1 MYNAIWILNVI
12 AVLLLFAILVITII
26 SMLKR
31 NNRQKIEARAMV
43 EAERHNKRNYMII
56 SGLTEDYELL
66 INDMVFDS
74 VIPAVRDGRADVGV
88 AGLSVT
94 SEREEE
100 VMFSDIYA
108 ITHQVVIVRK

>member
-31 NNRQKIEARAMV
+31 NSRQKIEARAMA
-43 EAERHNKRNYMII
+43 EAEKHNKRNYMII

-66 INDMVFDS
+66 INVKF
-74 VIPAVRDGRADVGV
+74 AADKKNDI
-88 AGLSVT
+88 ADFYRFSKSFLSRVSGIETET
-94 SEREEE
+94 S
-100 VMFSDIYA
+100 F
-108 ITHQVVIVRK
+108 